1 MAEEKMKLFPSLPHS
16 FYNRNAIEV
25 ARDLL
30 GKILVHRTK
39 EGVTSGKI
47 VETESYLPFNDPAC
61 HAVRGK
67 TKRNYV
73 MFGKPGRSY
82 VYFIYGNYY
91 CLNAVCEKEGTPAAV
106 LIRALEPQEGIP
118 LMQKRRKVKE
128 VKNLCSGP
136 GKLCQALGIRREE
149 NDQDLTEGDLVI
161 RAGGE
166 KRMKIIA
173 RPRVGIEV
181 GSDKLLRFYIEGS
194 PFISKP

>member
-1 MAEEKMKLFPSLPHS
+1 MAEGKMKLSSH
-16 FYNRNAIEV
+16 FYGRSAIEV

-30 GKILVHRTK
+30 GKILVHQTK

-61 HAVRGK
+61 HAARGK

-106 LIRALEPQEGIP
+106 LIRALEPQEGIS

-128 VKNLCSGP
+128 IKNLCSGP
-136 GKLCQALGIRREE
+136 GKLCQALGIKREE
-149 NDQDLTEGDLVI
+149 NDQDLTKGNLVI
-161 RAGGE
+161 KPGE
-166 KRMKIIA
+166 EGRVKIIA
-173 RPRVGIEV
+173 RPRIGIEA

-194 PFISKP
+194 AFISKP